1 MELNSKNLQAMRTA
15 FNLKFKEGVALYK
28 PIYKELSMVEGDIA
42 HDAIE
47 FPFLDSIGRMREWL
61 GDRQY
66 KNLSNSKIRVKERPF
81 EMSVGIKRRAIETDN
96 WGIYGRVATNMGES
110 SERLWDE
117 LMIAAMT
124 DPENW
129 IDNKAF
135 YASDRKYGS
144 GKNGGTVNNTASL
157 ALSFANFGTFF
168 TQMCTNTGNGGV
180 PLDARPTH
188 LIVGPALEDTAKII
202 MEQDHYRDASN
213 NEVLNPHKGKCKVI
227 VHPLLVGTYANDWYL
242 GKFDGVLKPL
252 LTMQNKKG
260 AVVILDADRD
270 QNVFDRDEVVFG
282 TASYGE
288 AAALFPHLLGR
299 SRP

>member
-28 PIYKELSMVEGDIA
+28 PLYKELSMVEGDIA

-47 FPFLDSIGRMREWL
+47 FPFLDGIGKMREWL

-66 KNLSNSKIRVKERPF
+66 KNLSTKSIRVKERPF
-81 EMSVGIKRRAIETDN
+81 ELSIGIKRRAIETDN
-96 WGIYGRVATNMGES
+96 WGIYGRVATGMGES

-124 DPENW
+124 DPEPW
-129 IDNKAF
+129 LDGKAF
-135 YASDRKYGS
+135 YCDNRKYGD
-144 GKNGGTVNNTASL
+144 GKRAGTVVNTANL

-168 TQMCTNTGNGGV
+168 TQMCSNTGNDGI

-213 NEVLNPHKGKCKVI
+213 NEVLNPHKGKCKIV
-227 VHPLLVGTYANDWYL
+227 VHPLLVGTCANDWYL
-242 GKFDGVLKPL
+242 GKFDGVMKPL
-252 LTMQNKKG
+252 LTMKNKQG
-260 AVVILDADRD
+260 DVVILDADKD
-270 QNVFDRDEVVFG
+270 QSVFDRDEVVFG

-288 AAALFPHLLGR
+288 GAALFPHLLGR